1 MVPVII
7 SVHDCIRC
15 HASTVRQEKDIKGY
29 ALEMKKKFSLITN
42 ILLSIY
48 KASEDQ
54 QSILLELIRKQ
65 V

>member
-7 SVHDCIRC
+7 SVHDCTSC
-15 HASTVRQEKDIKGY
+15 HASTVRQEKDIKEY
-29 ALEMKKKFSLITN
+29 ALEMKRKLSLITDR
-42 ILLSIY
+42 LLPIY

-65 V
+65 F